1 MQRGQCKVKKYT
13 MECFIL
19 SVYQF
24 LQCLL
29 TQTPGDRDCDHIDF
43 YFFPSPS
50 ISMAML
56 SSLSWQKPQ
65 PKPIS
70 PGSIQ
75 CLISWMLTRL
85 SRSGSRI
92 LFWFLYSRTQTSN
105 EKRTE
110 KTPAPA
116 RTGPATYSF
125 LLMKHRGGCQYWEEN
140 IRYFVRIGLKT
151 GSSPTPNNL

>member
-29 TQTPGDRDCDHIDF
+29 TQAPGERDCDHIDF

-50 ISMAML
+50 ISMAIL

-92 LFWFLYSRTQTSN
+92 LFWFLQSRTQTSN

-116 RTGPATYSF
+116 RTGPATFF
-125 LLMKHRGGCQYWEEN
+125 LINETQRRLSILGGKHTLFPQY
-140 IRYFVRIGLKT
+140 L
-151 GSSPTPNNL
+151 PTPNNL